1 MSKNELKNDAL
12 FTQQDQVDQQLQA
25 ISQQEQKRLQQQYL
39 QQLLPHKYE
48 DMRANLLQWLEK
60 EQVIAQILR
69 DILNPELF
77 PQNQALV
84 ANLPQTSTMTIRLNI
99 SDPIEL
105 LNDLPNPQ
113 HKLSYNIA
121 YINERKQRVF
131 NLLIVIQQQRIKT
144 LGFTLLPSFI
154 VDPFDP
160 TSEGGEDSGEKS
172 E

>member
-77 PQNQALV
+77 SQNQALV

-113 HKLSYNIA
+113 HKLSYN
-121 YINERKQRVF
+121 K
-131 NLLIVIQQQRIKT
+131 
-144 LGFTLLPSFI
+144 
-154 VDPFDP
+154 
-160 TSEGGEDSGEKS
+160 
-172 E
+172 